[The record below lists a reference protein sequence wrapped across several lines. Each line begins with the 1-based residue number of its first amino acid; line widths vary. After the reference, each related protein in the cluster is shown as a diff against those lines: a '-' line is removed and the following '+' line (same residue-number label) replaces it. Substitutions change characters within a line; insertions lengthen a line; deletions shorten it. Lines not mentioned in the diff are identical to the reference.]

1 MSLAHAIQSILS
13 SGLEKVRDINRRYA
27 TPRIPMSQAVRISL
41 LVLRIYLFLLVGL
54 LIYKFYTVVAS

>member
-1 MSLAHAIQSILS
+1 MSFTHVLQSVA
-13 SGLEKVRDINRRYA
+13 SGALEKVRDINRRYA
-27 TPRIPMSQAVRISL
+27 KPRIPMSPAVRRSL

>member
-1 MSLAHAIQSILS
+1 MSFAHVLRSVVS
-13 SGLEKVRDINRRYA
+13 GGLEKVRDINRRYA
-27 TPRIPMSQAVRISL
+27 KPRIPMSRAVRIAL

>member
-1 MSLAHAIQSILS
+1 MSLAHAVHSILS

-27 TPRIPMSQAVRISL
+27 KPRIPMSPAVRLSL
-41 LVLRIYLFLLVGL
+41 LVLRIYLFVLVGL